1 MVSLIQNLLLNF
13 PLEQV
18 HPSWNTYSA
27 VSKSKNVWINI
38 NLLAEM
44 YFFYFNSQLKNTN
57 LKNSSR
63 AHVTCNHTLIKSDF
77 IDLWDCSPRLQNDE
91 DLDICSNYIVMNR
104 LSDLNILT

>member
-1 MVSLIQNLLLNF
+1 
-13 PLEQV
+13 
-18 HPSWNTYSA
+18 
-27 VSKSKNVWINI
+27 
-38 NLLAEM
+38 M